1 MKKWSCPSCGRVRA
15 TSYCPACG
23 EEPLRERDL
32 SLQDLIGQFAR
43 ALSSIDGRLVRSFR
57 ALLTRPGALTEA
69 YVAGRRRSYLGPL
82 PLFLLANALFFA
94 VQSVTRF
101 DIFSS
106 PLDSH
111 LHHQD
116 WSVLAQQM
124 VAARLADR
132 GLSLAAYAPLF
143 NHAAVLNAKALIVL
157 MALVFVPFLPALFH
171 GAHRRFGAHVVFALH
186 LYAFIL
192 LLLSFSLLLAQGQLL
207 AGGDGLASPA
217 VDMALT
223 LFNLAAFAAYLYFAV
238 SFYGS
243 RGLPRLAKAVALA
256 LAVGTISVGYR
267 FAIFMITLHMA

>member
-1 MKKWSCPSCGRVRA
+1 MKKWGCPGCGCVRA
-15 TSYCPACG
+15 TNYCPECG

-32 SLQDLIGQFAR
+32 SLPDLIGQFAR
-43 ALSSIDGRLVRSFR
+43 ALSSIDGRLARSFR
-57 ALLTRPGALTEA
+57 TLLTRPGALTEA
-69 YVAGRRRSYLGPL
+69 YVAGRRRAYLGPL

-94 VQSVTRF
+94 VQSMTRF

-116 WSVLAQQM
+116 WSVLAQHL

-132 GLSLAAYAPLF
+132 GLSLEAYAPLF
-143 NHAAVLNAKALIVL
+143 DHAAVLNAKALIVL
-157 MALVFVPFLPALFH
+157 MALAFVPFLPPLFY

-192 LLLSFSLLLAQGQLL
+192 LLLSFSLLLAEGQLL
-207 AGGDGLASPA
+207 AGGDGLASPG
-217 VDMALT
+217 VDLT
-223 LFNLAAFAAYLYFAV
+223 LTVFNVTACAAYLYLAAA
-238 SFYGS
+238 FYGS
-243 RGLPRLAKAVALA
+243 RGLPRLAKSVALA
-256 LAVGTISVGYR
+256 LAVGAIALGYR